1 MLYFEQ
7 FCKCPK
13 GCSCKMPIRRKTTL
27 PVLCFSSGIP
37 VASAEHGAGT
47 FCHWVMAFVLAL
59 EKRWSDRM
67 YNVPVARKVCATCKW
82 WRGKRELKFIGGR
95 LQAVEVD
102 NITPKGH
109 TCRAWNQERG
119 ATHQCNRWTQ
129 WERM

>member
-1 MLYFEQ
+1 
-7 FCKCPK
+7 
-13 GCSCKMPIRRKTTL
+13 
-27 PVLCFSSGIP
+27 
-37 VASAEHGAGT
+37 
-47 FCHWVMAFVLAL
+47 
-59 EKRWSDRM
+59 M

-102 NITPKGH
+102 NISPKGH

-119 ATHQCNRWTQ
+119 ATHQCNRWIQ

>member
-1 MLYFEQ
+1 MI
-7 FCKCPK
+7 
-13 GCSCKMPIRRKTTL
+13 SMPLRMA
-27 PVLCFSSGIP
+27 SSFIG
-37 VASAEHGAGT
+37 
-47 FCHWVMAFVLAL
+47 
-59 EKRWSDRM
+59 
-67 YNVPVARKVCATCKW
+67 KW

-102 NITPKGH
+102 NISPKGH